1 MSDAQQDDTAGPNAA
16 DRSARLLHCPQCA
29 AAMEQVP
36 FRDIT
41 VDRCTACRGLWFD
54 ALEREHLDAM
64 SGAEGI
70 DVGNAAAPPVAAAT
84 ACPVCHSRLIG
95 MVEPG
100 RPDLHYQSCTVCYG
114 IFSPAGEYREHK
126 AADEHPALHLFHRL
140 FHRTPS
146 A

>member
-1 MSDAQQDDTAGPNAA
+1 MSDEQQDNAA
-16 DRSARLLHCPQCA
+16 GTNTAARADRQLRCPQCA
-29 AAMEQVP
+29 AAMERVP

-41 VDRCTACRGLWFD
+41 VDRCTQCRGLWFD
-54 ALEREHLDAM
+54 ALERTHLDTM
-64 SGAEGI
+64 TGAEGI
-70 DVGNAAAPPVAAAT
+70 DVGTAAVPPAAAAT
-84 ACPVCHSRLIG
+84 ICPVCHSRLIG

-100 RPDLHYQSCTVCYG
+100 QPDLHYQSCTVWYG